1 MTTRI
6 NLTNWEVGGDLVRLY
21 YDDGD
26 SFSVRK
32 EDFNRAF
39 GSIVNADKSAIKRD
53 FTWQK

>member
-6 NLTNWEVGGDLVRLY
+6 NLTNWEVEGDLVGLY

-32 EDFNRAF
+32 EDFNRTF
-39 GSIVNADKSAIKRD
+39 GCFINADKAAIKRD
-53 FTWQK
+53 FT